1 MKDRYVVLTAV
12 SSFRQR
18 YAVPVSEVQKWNEE
32 MKLTDTLAQ
41 QWAQEA
47 VEAEELNEF
56 SQKWIGEEVYDI
68 NIVEEEEILALWAKD
83 NPNMTETDM
92 PMSRRLSTIRNWK
105 ADKR

>member
-68 NIVEEEEILALWAKD
+68 NIVE
-83 NPNMTETDM
+83 
-92 PMSRRLSTIRNWK
+92 
-105 ADKR
+105 